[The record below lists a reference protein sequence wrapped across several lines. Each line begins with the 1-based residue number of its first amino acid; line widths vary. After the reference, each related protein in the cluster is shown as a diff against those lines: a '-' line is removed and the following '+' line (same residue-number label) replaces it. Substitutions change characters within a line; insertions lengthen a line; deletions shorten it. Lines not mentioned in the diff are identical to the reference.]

1 MIQSTNKYQIQDI
14 LKKKA
19 EFYYLIPKYQREYTW
34 GYNEWDA
41 LYDDICENSDGY
53 FIGSI
58 ICINES
64 GDTLSPRFELV
75 DGQQRLTTLSLL
87 LLSIY
92 HMLKAREDFI
102 SEDDH
107 DELTSLKKQLANQ
120 KSPNGLILVPQ
131 VQNNNADDFKAI
143 MSENNIIGYAQSKP
157 YAKVRKIYRCFN
169 HFVDRL
175 AKDVEEVDNEAA
187 VTILLEI
194 LRKVNAAMLVKIEV
208 SSHSDAF
215 VLFESL
221 NNRGMPLTAIDLM
234 KNLIMARA
242 EKAGLTTDECYD
254 QWKDL
259 LTMLS
264 DDYKVQERFFR
275 HYYNAFKLEL
285 NEPFIKEEDRKKMP
299 LGVVATRSN
308 LLGIYE
314 KLINRNLPAFLEE
327 INRCGAIYSQICF
340 PYGESCTKVLKQDLT
355 NLYRIQGAPSYLLL
369 LYLIRKK
376 EYLQITEEQIRLVVQ
391 WLVIFFVRRNLTDL
405 PSTRDLARIFMAII
419 EEIETKNAKGQ
430 DLLSIIHSTMKE
442 RCAGDEIFKSKLEGD
457 IYKANVEAT
466 RYILCDLAQRS
477 MTKETWTDLWKRDD
491 SYKYIWTIEH
501 IFPEGDRIPKP
512 WIDMIAGG
520 DHALA
525 YEYKDQYVHK
535 LGNLTMTGYN
545 SMLSNYDFIKKRD
558 RKNADNSA
566 FVGYKNG
573 LEINSEI
580 AEKECWTV
588 EDIKTRTKALVTK
601 FCKIYKFPESI

>member
-19 EFYYLIPKYQREYTW
+19 DFYYLIPKYQREYTW

-92 HMLKAREDFI
+92 HMLKVREDFI
-102 SEDDH
+102 EEDDH

-120 KSPNGLILVPQ
+120 KSPNGLIIVPQ
-131 VQNNNADDFKAI
+131 IQNYNSDDFKAV
-143 MSENNIIGYAQSKP
+143 MSDNGIVGYAQAKP
-157 YAKVRKIYRCFN
+157 YAKSRKIYRCYN
-169 HFVDRL
+169 HFVYRL
-175 AKDVEEVDNEAA
+175 TKDIEEADEKQALA
-187 VTILLEI
+187 ILFEI

-275 HYYNAFKLEL
+275 HYYNAFKIEL
-285 NEPFIKEEDRKKMP
+285 NEPFIKEEERKKLP

-327 INRCGAIYSQICF
+327 ITRCGSIYSQICF
-340 PYGESCTKVLKQDLT
+340 PYSDSCPKVLKQDLT

-369 LYLIRKK
+369 LYLLRKK
-376 EYLQITEEQIRLVVQ
+376 DILQITDEQIRIVIQ
-391 WLVIFFVRRNLTDL
+391 WLVVFFVRRNLTDL
-405 PSTRDLARIFMAII
+405 PNTRDLARIFMAII
-419 EEIETKNAKGQ
+419 ETIEAKNAKGQ
-430 DLLSIIHSTMKE
+430 ELMNIIHLVMKE

-466 RYILCDLAQRS
+466 RYILCDLAQRN

-491 SYKYIWTIEH
+491 SSKYIWTIEH
-501 IFPEGDRIPKP
+501 IFPEGDHIPQP
-512 WIDMIAGG
+512 WIDMIADG
-520 DHALA
+520 DRALA
-525 YEYKDQYVHK
+525 YDYKDRYVHK

-558 RKNADNSA
+558 RKNADNTA

-573 LEINSEI
+573 LEINTEI
-580 AEKECWTV
+580 AAKDRWTID
-588 EDIKTRTKALVTK
+588 DIKTRTDNLVLT
-601 FCKIYKFPESI
+601 FCELYKFPEM